1 MAETPSPDRAAVLQA
16 LDGVRDPKTGQGLAA
31 AGLVQALVVGP
42 GRAGF
47 MLEVSRADVGLYE
60 AVRDEAEAALRSL
73 PGIEKASV
81 VLTASSSGAPAAR
94 AEEPPLAPGA
104 TRVRRGAQLSPAA
117 QAQVQPP
124 TARPTGAAGPLNPA
138 HVGQIVAVASG
149 KGGVGKSTVAVNL
162 ACALALL
169 GRRVGLLDA
178 DVYGP
183 SIPRMTGADAEPE
196 MTADKKL
203 KPIAAWGLKVMS
215 IGFLVDEAAPMIW
228 RGPMASSALN
238 QMLND
243 VAWGSESEPL
253 DILIIDMPPGTGD
266 IQLTL
271 AQRVSLAGA
280 VVVSTPQEVALI
292 DVRRGVSMFE
302 KTHVPILGV
311 IENMAYFAAP
321 DGAKIPIF
329 GHGGAKATAEA
340 IGAPFLGE
348 IPIEVALREA
358 CDAGR
363 PFVTTNPETPAG
375 KAFLQIAERVLDGL
389 QKGADIKPA
398 PRILIED

>member
-1 MAETPSPDRAAVLQA
+1 MANLPSPDRAAVLTA
-16 LDGVRDPKTGQGLAA
+16 LNAVRDPKSGRGLPA
-31 AGLVQALVVGP
+31 AGLVQALVVAP

-47 MLEVSRADVGLYE
+47 MLEVAAEDAALYGP
-60 AVRDEAEAALRSL
+60 VRDEAEAALKRVA
-73 PGIEKASV
+73 GVERAQV
-81 VLTASSSGAPAAR
+81 VLTAAAEPAKAATPAP
-94 AEEPPLAPGA
+94 EIV
-104 TRVRRGAQLSPAA
+104 RVRRGARLSNEA
-117 QAQVQPP
+117 QAQGAPP
-124 TARPTGAAGPLNPA
+124 QRPSGAAKPA
-138 HVGQIVAVASG
+138 HVRHVVAVASG

-162 ACALALL
+162 ACAMAML

-183 SIPRMTGADAEPE
+183 SIPRMTGAHDEPE
-196 MTADKKL
+196 LGADRKL
-203 KPIAAWGLKVMS
+203 QPLQAHGLKIMS
-215 IGFLVDEAAPMIW
+215 IGLLVDEAAPMIW

-243 VAWGSESEPL
+243 VAWGTEAEPL
-253 DILIIDMPPGTGD
+253 DVLVIDMPPGTGD

-271 AQRVSLAGA
+271 AQRVALSGA

-311 IENMAYFAAP
+311 IENMAFFADP
-321 DGAKIPIF
+321 TTGAAIPIF

-340 IGAPFLGE
+340 LGAPFLGE
-348 IPIEVALREA
+348 IPIEVALRES

-363 PFVTTNPETPAG
+363 PLVASGADTAATR
-375 KAFLQIAERVLDGL
+375 AFLAAAAQVLEAVEGGEGL
-389 QKGADIKPA
+389 KPP
-398 PRILIED
+398 PRIVFED